1 MSEYQYYEFRTVD
14 RPLTDRQMRE
24 LGALSSRA
32 LITPTSFTNTYN
44 YGDFR
49 GSPDRLMEKCF
60 DAFVYVA
67 NWGTREFTLRLPR
80 HQLDSRLWSKYYR
93 DPSLEGW
100 SKGEHLVLRFRA
112 EELEGDEAGGEGWM
126 DALLP
131 LRADLLRGDLRAL
144 YLGWLRSLD
153 NDELDVDQLE
163 PPPPPGLQT
172 LTGPL
177 RSLVDFLDIDAGL
190 IEVAAESSAELDTA
204 SPSRELLADW
214 IRGLPQAEKD
224 TVLLE
229 VIEGQNPHLRTD
241 LLKRFAAA
249 LPKPQGGASTAAPAP
264 RTAGEL
270 RSAARKRAEQKRQQ
284 EAERRKTKQ
293 RRLEREKA
301 VARASYLDA
310 LQQQGAEPWNQIE
323 VLVGAKRPSDYDRA
337 VGLLKDLEELAGRS
351 HQPSEFQD
359 CLHRLRQRH
368 STKSSF
374 LRRLTAAG
382 LE

>member
-1 MSEYQYYEFRTVD
+1 VSEYQYYEFRTVD
-14 RPLTDRQMRE
+14 QPLTDRQMKE

-49 GSPDRLMEKCF
+49 GSPDRLIEKYF

-67 NWGTREFTLRLPR
+67 NWGAHEFMLRLPR
-80 HQLDSRLWSKYYR
+80 RQLDSRLWSKYYS
-93 DPSLEGW
+93 DPSLGGR
-100 SKGEHLVLRFRA
+100 SKGEHLVLRFRV
-112 EELEGDEAGGEGWM
+112 EELEGDEEGGEGWM

-131 LRADLLRGDLRAL
+131 IRADLLRGDLRAL
-144 YLGWLRSLD
+144 YLGWLRSID
-153 NDELDVDQLE
+153 NDELDDDQLE
-163 PPPPPGLQT
+163 PPPPPGLRT

-177 RSLVDFLDIDAGL
+177 RSLAEFLDIDAGL
-190 IEVAAESSAELDTA
+190 LEVAAESSAELVTT
-204 SPSRELLADW
+204 SPSREQLADW

-224 TVLLE
+224 AVLLE
-229 VIEGQNPHLRTD
+229 VVEGRNPHLRTD
-241 LLKRFAAA
+241 LLKQFAAA
-249 LPKPQGGASTAAPAP
+249 QPEPQGGVSTAAPAL

-270 RSAARKRAEQKRQQ
+270 RSAARERAEQKRQQ
-284 EAERRKTKQ
+284 EAERRKRKQ
-293 RRLEREKA
+293 QSLEREKA

-323 VLVGAKRPSDYDRA
+323 VLVGGKRPSDYDRA
-337 VGLLKDLEELAGRS
+337 VGLLKDLEELAGRN
-351 HQPSEFQD
+351 HQSSEFQD
-359 CLHRLRQRH
+359 CLQRLRQRH

-382 LE
+382 LG

>member
-1 MSEYQYYEFRTVD
+1 
-14 RPLTDRQMRE
+14 
-24 LGALSSRA
+24 
-32 LITPTSFTNTYN
+32 
-44 YGDFR
+44 
-49 GSPDRLMEKCF
+49 
-60 DAFVYVA
+60 
-67 NWGTREFTLRLPR
+67 
-80 HQLDSRLWSKYYR
+80 
-93 DPSLEGW
+93 
-100 SKGEHLVLRFRA
+100 
-112 EELEGDEAGGEGWM
+112 
-126 DALLP
+126 LP
-131 LRADLLRGDLRAL
+131 LRADLLQGDLRAL

-153 NDELDVDQLE
+153 NDELDCDQIE

-177 RSLVDFLDIDAGL
+177 RSLVEFLDIDAGL

-214 IRGLPQAEKD
+214 IRGLTQEGKD
-224 TVLLE
+224 AVLLE
-229 VIEGQNPHLRTD
+229 VIEGRNPHLRTD
-241 LLKRFAAA
+241 LLKQFAAA
-249 LPKPQGGASTAAPAP
+249 QPKPQGGASTAAPAL

-270 RSAARKRAEQKRQQ
+270 LSAARKRAEQKRQQ
-284 EAERRKTKQ
+284 EAERRKRKQ
-293 RRLEREKA
+293 QRLEREKA

-310 LQQQGAEPWNQIE
+310 LQQQGAEPWDQIE
-323 VLVGAKRPSDYDRA
+323 VLVGGKRPNDYDRA

-351 HQPSEFQD
+351 HQPSEFRG